1 MDKNLIIKSGV
12 PQDAIIW
19 SIIFL
24 KYINDLSGNLEV
36 NVKLFGDDTLM
47 FSVVSDPIN
56 TSQKLKKDLDK
67 VGLWANK
74 WKMFFNPDPSK
85 QAQEIIF
92 FTEVNQSIS
101 IINSKAFMDTSCW
114 RDINENIDK
123 ANKGIGIIRKL
134 NNILL
139 CHALLTVYRSFIRL
153 DLDYGD
159 VIYDQAE
166 NESVSSKIESIQYNA
181 TLAKTGAIR
190 RTS

>member
-1 MDKNLIIKSGV
+1 M

-74 WKMFFNPDPSK
+74 
-85 QAQEIIF
+85 
-92 FTEVNQSIS
+92 
-101 IINSKAFMDTSCW
+101 
-114 RDINENIDK
+114 
-123 ANKGIGIIRKL
+123 
-134 NNILL
+134 
-139 CHALLTVYRSFIRL
+139 
-153 DLDYGD
+153 
-159 VIYDQAE
+159 
-166 NESVSSKIESIQYNA
+166 
-181 TLAKTGAIR
+181 
-190 RTS
+190 